1 MKIYIRSSSCLS
13 AQDTLYSEGMPDT
26 FVNTSGHK
34 LKALDADYKKYIAPA
49 AARRMGRII
58 KMGVASAMVCLERAQ
73 EKNPDAIIVGTAMGC
88 VEDTEE
94 FLTRMIDN
102 NETLLTPTSFI
113 QSTHNTVAGQ
123 IALLLGCNNYNFTYV
138 HRGFSFESALLDA
151 MLLLKEKEAS
161 SVLVGGLDELTNNHF
176 EIYNKLGYWKACTSS
191 EDSIRDKAAGVLP
204 GEGTSFFVLRTEKD
218 GDTLAELS
226 ALEMIY
232 KPDSA
237 LLQKR
242 IIELLKQHELV
253 PADIDAL
260 VLGINGHSEEDL
272 LLLSLTETL
281 FPKTPVAAFKHYC
294 GEYPTA
300 SAAGLYQ
307 SAYLIKNQEA
317 PDAVWQ
323 TGNRPKKISNVL
335 FCNGFRKDY
344 QSVTLLSKC

>member
-34 LKALDADYKKYIAPA
+34 LKAFDPDYKKYIAPA

-58 KMGVASAMVCLERAQ
+58 KIGVASAAVCMERAQ

-94 FLTRMIDN
+94 FLIKMIDN
-102 NETLLTPTSFI
+102 KETLLTPTSFI

-176 EIYNKLGYWKACTSS
+176 EIYNKLGYWKVSTSCI
-191 EDSIRDKAAGVLP
+191 DSIRDKSDGVLP
-204 GEGTSFFVLRTEKD
+204 GEGAAFFILRTEKD
-218 GDTLAELS
+218 DHTLAELS
-226 ALEMIY
+226 GLEMIY
-232 KPDSA
+232 KPDDA

-242 IIELLKQHELV
+242 VLELLQKHALA
-253 PADIDAL
+253 PAGIDAL
-260 VLGINGHSEEDL
+260 VLGINGHGEEDRF
-272 LLLSLTETL
+272 LLSLAETL
-281 FPKTPVAAFKHYC
+281 FPETPIAAFKHYC

-307 SAYLIKNQEA
+307 AAYLIKNQEVSEA
-317 PDAVWQ
+317 AWQ
-323 TGNRPKKISNVL
+323 TGNRPKQISNVL